1 MKAPFYFLIVFGCQM
16 NKNDAER
23 LETILQNAGWSR
35 TENQEE
41 ADAIFIVTCSVRQS
55 AEDRVYGLARN
66 FAKLRCKNPGLLIG
80 ITGCMAGRDTDG
92 KIKKRLPFVDFFFPI
107 NEMTKLPEW
116 LAAKQQSFTK
126 VDDDRSAYLKTS
138 AKNSENFRAFVSIQ
152 TGCNKFCSYCV
163 VPYAR
168 GREKCR
174 PVKDTLDEIHRL
186 AKNGCLEVTL
196 LGQAVNNYIAPD
208 PENFSPENPY
218 SKGLLPPSPSF
229 GGYDRRAR
237 NDGGWNDFAALLW
250 EINQVPGLKRIHW
263 TAAYPNHMTDEVID
277 ALTLPL
283 QANYL
288 HLPVQSGDNEILRR
302 MNRRHTRELYLE
314 IIKKIK
320 AKRPGIAL
328 GTDIIV
334 GFCGETEEQFENTL
348 DLYRQCDF
356 DISYHAR
363 YSSRSGTL
371 AAKIFKD
378 DVSKD
383 EKRRRWQKIQN
394 LMEETTMRKNQK
406 FQDQVLEVLVDRCE
420 NGVCWGTTNEMK
432 VASFPG
438 GPELVGRIV
447 KMKVERAD
455 VWVLFGNQ
463 I

>member
-1 MKAPFYFLIVFGCQM
+1 
-16 NKNDAER
+16 
-23 LETILQNAGWSR
+23 
-35 TENQEE
+35 
-41 ADAIFIVTCSVRQS
+41 
-55 AEDRVYGLARN
+55 
-66 FAKLRCKNPGLLIG
+66 
-80 ITGCMAGRDTDG
+80 
-92 KIKKRLPFVDFFFPI
+92 
-107 NEMTKLPEW
+107 
-116 LAAKQQSFTK
+116 
-126 VDDDRSAYLKTS
+126 
-138 AKNSENFRAFVSIQ
+138 
-152 TGCNKFCSYCV
+152 

-168 GREKCR
+168 GRESCR
-174 PVKDTLDEIHRL
+174 SVKDILDEVSGL

-196 LGQAVNNYIAPD
+196 LGQAVNNYIAFD
-208 PENFSPENPY
+208 PENFSSKNPY
-218 SKGLLPPSPSF
+218 K
-229 GGYDRRAR
+229 DH
-237 NDGGWNDFAALLW
+237 FAALLW
-250 EINQVPGLKRIHW
+250 EINQISGLKRLHW

-283 QANYL
+283 QVNYL

-334 GFCGETEEQFENTL
+334 GFCGETKEQFENTL

-363 YSSRSGTL
+363 YSPRSGTL

-383 EKRRRWQKIQN
+383 EKRRRWQTVQD
-394 LMEETTMRKNQK
+394 LMVETTLRKNQK
-406 FQDQVLEVLVDRCE
+406 YADKIVSVLVDRCE

-432 VASFPG
+432 MASFPG
-438 GPELVGRIV
+438 GPELVGKMV

-455 VWVLFGNQ
+455 VWVLFGKLVFNPVS
-463 I
+463 

>member
-1 MKAPFYFLIVFGCQM
+1 
-16 NKNDAER
+16 
-23 LETILQNAGWSR
+23 
-35 TENQEE
+35 
-41 ADAIFIVTCSVRQS
+41 
-55 AEDRVYGLARN
+55 
-66 FAKLRCKNPGLLIG
+66 
-80 ITGCMAGRDTDG
+80 MAGRDADG
-92 KIKKRLPFVDFFFPI
+92 KIRKRLSFVDLFFPAR
-107 NEMTKLPEW
+107 EMNRLPIMLSEKW
-116 LAAKQQSFTK
+116 AEISPS
-126 VDDDRSAYLKTS
+126 VSCDDDYLLTTPKYRD
-138 AKNSENFRAFVSIQ
+138 KHKAFVTIQ

-168 GREKCR
+168 GRESCR
-174 PVKDTLDEIHRL
+174 SVKDILDEVSGL

-196 LGQAVNNYIAPD
+196 LGQAVNNYIAFD
-208 PENFSPENPY
+208 PENFSSKNPY
-218 SKGLLPPSPSF
+218 K
-229 GGYDRRAR
+229 DH
-237 NDGGWNDFAALLW
+237 FAALLW
-250 EINQVPGLKRIHW
+250 EINQISGLKRLHW

-283 QANYL
+283 QVNYL

-334 GFCGETEEQFENTL
+334 GFCGETKEQFENTL

-363 YSSRSGTL
+363 YSPRSGTL

-383 EKRRRWQKIQN
+383 EKRRRWQTVQD
-394 LMEETTMRKNQK
+394 LMVETTLRKNQK
-406 FQDQVLEVLVDRCE
+406 YADKIVSVLVDRCE

-432 VASFPG
+432 MASFPG
-438 GPELVGRIV
+438 GPELVGKMV

-455 VWVLFGNQ
+455 VWVLFGKLVFNPVS
-463 I
+463 